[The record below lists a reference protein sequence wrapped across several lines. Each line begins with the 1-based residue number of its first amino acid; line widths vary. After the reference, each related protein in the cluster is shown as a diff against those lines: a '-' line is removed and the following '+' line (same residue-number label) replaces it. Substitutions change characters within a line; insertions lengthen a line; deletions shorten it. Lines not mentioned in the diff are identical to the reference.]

1 MLTGALFFQKGDA
14 SALHFLPPHRR
25 PLALDGGAAAAP
37 QDRKPAKPFRISMAI
52 DPERHMRLK
61 LTALRLGT
69 TPREL
74 MMAAFDHYQNTV
86 VAARLAGGCLCIA
99 APAPSDVAAGSDPPR
114 PEAHA

>member
-25 PLALDGGAAAAP
+25 PLTLDGGAAAP
-37 QDRKPAKPFRISMAI
+37 DDRDPPKPLRISMAI
-52 DPERHMRLK
+52 DRERHMRLK

-86 VAARLAGGCLCIA
+86 VAARLGGGCLCIA
-99 APAPSDVAAGSDPPR
+99 APAATAAAPGSDPPR
-114 PEAHA
+114 PEVHA